1 VKTFSMNRYVRVAIA
16 VLLGAL
22 IIEIGNSVDG
32 TSGGLITMLGGVV
45 MLYAI
50 VELFRKRI

>member
-1 VKTFSMNRYVRVAIA
+1 MNRYGRVAIA

-22 IIEIGNSVDG
+22 IVEIGNSVDG
-32 TSGGLITMLGGVV
+32 TSGGLLTMFGGVV

-50 VELFRKRI
+50 VELFRKRV

>member
-1 VKTFSMNRYVRVAIA
+1 MNRYIRVAVA
-16 VLLGAL
+16 VLLGAF
-22 IIEIGNSVDG
+22 IVEIGNSVG
-32 TSGGLITMLGGVV
+32 ETSGGLITMLGGIV